1 LGGDDV
7 PKTIFSILIGLVLST
22 IGLDLITGKPRLIF
36 FGMPGFLHGINFL
49 VLAIGIYGI
58 GEMLWTLEETKGK
71 VQMSKLS
78 VNMKEVGRAFG
89 ALKKTILAM
98 NIGSFLGFFVGILPA
113 AGATPASLMSYGITK
128 QLSKNSS
135 EFGKGVPAG
144 VVAPESA
151 NNSASTGSMLP
162 MLTLGI
168 PGSPTTAILLG
179 GMILWGLTPGPL
191 LFTQEPEFV
200 WGLIGSLYIANFFTL
215 VLNIAL
221 IPAFLMVLRIPF
233 AILAPVIFVLCVTGG
248 YAPTQSLHD
257 VWLMLLFGFGGY
269 VLRKLDYPVAPAVL
283 SIVLGPLAENAL
295 RQSLILSDGSMGIF
309 FDFAAK
315 PIAAVT
321 MYIAIVLVLMPAFG
335 PIYRKIFKKA

>member
-1 LGGDDV
+1 
-7 PKTIFSILIGLVLST
+7 
-22 IGLDLITGKPRLIF
+22 
-36 FGMPGFLHGINFL
+36 MPGFLHGINFL

-78 VNMKEVGRAFG
+78 VNMKEVGKAFG
-89 ALKKTILAM
+89 ALKKTFLAM

-135 EFGKGVPAG
+135 EFGQGAVAG
-144 VVAPESA
+144 VVAPETA

-191 LFTQEPEFV
+191 LFTQQPEFV

-221 IPAFLMVLRIPF
+221 IPAFLMVLS
-233 AILAPVIFVLCVTGG
+233 VTGG

-269 VLRKLDYPVAPAVL
+269 ILRKLDYPVAPAVL
-283 SIVLGPLAENAL
+283 SIVLGPLAEKAM

-309 FDFAAK
+309 FDFTLK
-315 PIAAVT
+315 PIAAVI

-335 PIYRKIFKKA
+335 PIYRKLFKKA